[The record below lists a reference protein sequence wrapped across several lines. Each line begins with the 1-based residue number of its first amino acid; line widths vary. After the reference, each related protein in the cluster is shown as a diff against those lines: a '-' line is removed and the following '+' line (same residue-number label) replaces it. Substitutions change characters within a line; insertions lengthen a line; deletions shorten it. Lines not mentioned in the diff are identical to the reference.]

1 MEQMSISLPEARR
14 AKVLASADC
23 ELDWIRKTV
32 TSRLSLSEWLH
43 TLKQS
48 LFFSRMYLVCYQ
60 AHGEEIFLPCSQRF
74 GNAGIASPTEFWTL
88 NLPFPKGESASS
100 LSDIVAKTGDEPPQ
114 FYLSPKGC
122 QGILRRA
129 RERGKILPPKLKTA
143 LELQSMR
150 TTEPTAE

>member
-14 AKVLASADC
+14 ANRIPWLGNGR
-23 ELDWIRKTV
+23 EWIRKTV
-32 TSRLSLSEWLH
+32 TYPSSLSKWLH
-43 TLKQS
+43 SLKQS

-60 AHGEEIFLPCSQRF
+60 AHGEEIFLPCSRHF

-88 NLPFPKGESASS
+88 NLPFPKGGSVYS
-100 LSDIVAKTGDEPPQ
+100 LSDIAAKTGDVPPQ

-122 QGILRRA
+122 RGILRRA
-129 RERGKILPPKLKTA
+129 MERGKILPPKLKTA

-150 TTEPTAE
+150 TTERTAE